1 MAAKLPQVVAVN
13 LVKDARS
20 YVECV
25 SVLDQ
30 HLHEFGKLFDPHQHR
45 LRAPHK
51 VPMYFLLGQAI
62 ELALKA
68 YLAASGVP
76 GTILSS
82 KEIGHDIDA
91 AFQFAQNLAF
101 APADKRFP
109 KLVLWLAPYHRDHLF
124 RYKKNDVVISPPY
137 TMSLVAKIILNTVA
151 GIEPYVRSQLLK
163 VKETRRSL

>member
-13 LVKDARS
+13 LIKDARS

-68 YLAASGVP
+68 Y
-76 GTILSS
+76 T
-82 KEIGHDIDA
+82 K
-91 AFQFAQNLAF
+91 
-101 APADKRFP
+101 
-109 KLVLWLAPYHRDHLF
+109 
-124 RYKKNDVVISPPY
+124 
-137 TMSLVAKIILNTVA
+137 SLK
-151 GIEPYVRSQLLK
+151 S
-163 VKETRRSL
+163 